1 LQEKA
6 APTVKIDPAPSPAA
20 VRGFRFC
27 GVHGGIKKKGRRD
40 FALIVADR
48 PCAAAAVFTQNRCA
62 AAPVLVAREHAKD
75 GQLQAVMINS
85 GNANCATGEQGLKLA
100 RWSCDELASRLGIA
114 PSLVVPCSTG
124 VIGQQLDHRV
134 MARAI
139 ALGVDQL
146 SKRGFGAAARAIM
159 TSDAFPKWA
168 ERTVKVDGVDIHVTA
183 MAKGAGMIEPHM
195 ATLLA
200 FVLTDA
206 KMSPAAARSML
217 EAGVARSFNL
227 ISVDGDTSTNDTC
240 LIMASGEVAGVPI
253 DGPQSPGYAAV
264 AEAVAAVLEETAR
277 MVVKDGEG
285 ATHTVDIVVSGAAS
299 DAEADRV
306 ARRIAN
312 SPLVRCAITGADPNW
327 GRLVMALGN
336 TDATFEM
343 NEIEVTVGGAALVK
357 AGVVISEDAL
367 TAARRVMKS
376 ENYELAIKIGSGSGS
391 ARVITSDLTAEYV
404 HFNSAYTS

>member
-1 LQEKA
+1 M
-6 APTVKIDPAPSPAA
+6 KIEPAPSPSV

-27 GVHGGIKKKGRRD
+27 GVHGGIKKKGKRD

-62 AAPVLVAREHAKD
+62 AAPVLVGREHAVD
-75 GQLQAVMINS
+75 GTLQAVMINS

-114 PSLVVPCSTG
+114 SALVVPCSTG

-139 ALGVDQL
+139 ALGVDSL

-168 ERTVKVDGVDIHVTA
+168 ERRVNIDGVEIHVVA

-206 KMSPAAARSML
+206 QVSPAAARAML
-217 EAGVARSFNL
+217 EAGVSTSFNR

-240 LIMASGEVAGVPI
+240 LLMASGEVAGPLI
-253 DGPQSPGYAAV
+253 DGPQSPGYAAL
-264 AEAVAAVLEETAR
+264 ALAVAAVLEETAR
-277 MVVKDGEG
+277 MVVRDGEG
-285 ATHTVDIVVSGAAS
+285 ATKMVDIVVRGAVD

-312 SPLVRCAITGADPNW
+312 SPLVRCAIAGADPNW

-336 TDATFEM
+336 TDASFDQGEL
-343 NEIEVTVGGAALVK
+343 EVHVGAVALVH
-357 AGVVISEDAL
+357 AGVVISEDAA
-367 TAARRVMKS
+367 TAARRAMKADS
-376 ENYELAIKIGSGSGS
+376 YELAIRLGNGPGS
-391 ARVITSDLTAEYV
+391 AVVITSDLTADYV

>member
-1 LQEKA
+1 MKIEPA
-6 APTVKIDPAPSPAA
+6 ASPVA

-62 AAPVLVAREHAKD
+62 AAPVVVSRDHIKD

-114 PSLVVPCSTG
+114 PTLVIPCSTG
-124 VIGQQLDHRV
+124 VIGVPLDHRV

-139 ALGVDQL
+139 SVGVDSL

-168 ERTVKVDGVDIHVTA
+168 ERKVNVDGVEIHVTA

-206 KMSPAAARSML
+206 KMSPACAGAML
-217 EAGVARSFNL
+217 KDGVAKSFNR

-240 LIMASGEVAGVPI
+240 LLMASGEVAGVPI
-253 DGPQSPGYAAV
+253 DGPDSPGYAAV
-264 AEAVAAVLEETAR
+264 AAAVAAVLDETAR
-277 MVVKDGEG
+277 MVVRDGEG
-285 ATHTVDIVVSGAAS
+285 ATKMVDLTITGAAS
-299 DAEADRV
+299 DDEADRA
-306 ARRIAN
+306 ARRIIN

-336 TDATFEM
+336 TDATFDLGAL
-343 NEIEVTVGGAALVK
+343 EVRVGNVALVH
-357 AGVVISEDAL
+357 AGVVISEDAVV
-367 TAARRVMKS
+367 AARRAMKADA
-376 ENYELAIKIGSGSGS
+376 YEIAIKLGDGPG
-391 ARVITSDLTAEYV
+391 AATVITSDLTTEYV
-404 HFNSAYTS
+404 VFNSAYTS

>member
-1 LQEKA
+1 
-6 APTVKIDPAPSPAA
+6 VKIEPGPSPAA

-48 PCAAAAVFTQNRCA
+48 PCASAAVFTQNRCA
-62 AAPVLVAREHAKD
+62 AAPVVVAREHVTD
-75 GQLQAVMINS
+75 GLLQAVMINS

-100 RWSCDELASRLGIA
+100 RWSCDELASRLGVA
-114 PSLVVPCSTG
+114 PSLVLPCSTG
-124 VIGQQLDHRV
+124 VIGVQLDHRV

-139 ALGVDQL
+139 ALGVDSL

-168 ERTVKVDGVDIHVTA
+168 ERHVKVGDVEIHVVA

-200 FVLTDA
+200 FVMTDA
-206 KMSPAAARSML
+206 KMAPAAARSML
-217 EAGVARSFNL
+217 TAGVAKSFNR

-240 LIMASGEVAGVPI
+240 LLMASGEVAGVPI
-253 DGPQSPGYAAV
+253 DGPHSPGYDAV
-264 AEAVAAVLEETAR
+264 AAAVAAVLEETAR
-277 MVVKDGEG
+277 MVVRDGEG
-285 ATHTVDIVVSGAAS
+285 ATKMVDVIVTGAAT
-299 DAEADRV
+299 DGEADRV

-312 SPLVRCAITGADPNW
+312 SPLVRCALTGADPNW

-336 TDATFEM
+336 TDASFDM
-343 NEIEVTVGGAALVK
+343 QALEVRVGAVELVR
-357 AGVVISEDAL
+357 AGVVISEDAVA
-367 TAARRVMKS
+367 AARRAMKADA
-376 ENYELAIKIGSGSGS
+376 YELAIRLGNGPGT
-391 ARVITSDLTAEYV
+391 AVVITSDLTPEYV

>member
-1 LQEKA
+1 
-6 APTVKIDPAPSPAA
+6 
-20 VRGFRFC
+20 
-27 GVHGGIKKKGRRD
+27 VHGGIKKKGRRD

-75 GQLQAVMINS
+75 GLLQAVMINS

-159 TSDAFPKWA
+159 TSDAFPKWS
-168 ERTVKVDGVDIHVTA
+168 ERTVKVEGVDIHVTA

-206 KMSPAAARSML
+206 KMSPAAARGML

-240 LIMASGEVAGVPI
+240 LLMASGEVAGAPI
-253 DGPQSPGYAAV
+253 DGPESVGYAQV

-285 ATHTVDIVVSGAAS
+285 ATHTVDVVVSGAAS
-299 DAEADRV
+299 NDEADQV

-336 TDATFEM
+336 TDAAFEM
-343 NEIEVTVGGAALVK
+343 NAIEVTIGQVPLVR
-357 AGVVISEDAL
+357 AGVVISEEAL

-376 ENYELAIKIGSGSGS
+376 EFYELAIRIGGGSGT

>member
-1 LQEKA
+1 
-6 APTVKIDPAPSPAA
+6 

-62 AAPVLVAREHAKD
+62 AAPVVVAREHMTD
-75 GQLQAVMINS
+75 GTLQAVLINS

-139 ALGVDQL
+139 ALGVDSL

-168 ERTVKVDGVDIHVTA
+168 ERTVKIGSVEVHVTA

-206 KMSPAAARSML
+206 KMSPAAAKSML
-217 EAGVARSFNL
+217 TDGVAKSFNL

-240 LIMASGEVAGVPI
+240 LLMASGEVAGTSIEGTHSV
-253 DGPQSPGYAAV
+253 GYNEVAA
-264 AEAVAAVLEETAR
+264 AVAAVLEETAR

-285 ATHTVDIVVSGAAS
+285 ATHTVDVVVTGAAS

-306 ARRIAN
+306 ARRVAN

-327 GRLVMALGN
+327 GRIVMALGN
-336 TDATFEM
+336 TDAEFEM
-343 NEIEVTVGGAALVK
+343 NALEVNVGGAALVR
-357 AGVVISEDAL
+357 AGVVISEDAV
-367 TAARRVMKS
+367 TAARRVMKGES
-376 ENYELAIKIGSGSGS
+376 YELAIRIGNGAGQ

>member
-1 LQEKA
+1 MKQEPA
-6 APTVKIDPAPSPAA
+6 ASPAA

-40 FALIVADR
+40 FALIVSDR

-62 AAPVLVAREHAKD
+62 AAPVIVSREHIKD
-75 GQLQAVMINS
+75 GHVQAVMINS

-100 RWSCDELASRLGIA
+100 KWSCDELASRLGIA
-114 PSLVVPCSTG
+114 PGLVGACSTG
-124 VIGQQLDHRV
+124 VIGVPLDHRV

-139 ALGVDQL
+139 ALGVDSL

-159 TSDAFPKWA
+159 TSDAYPKWA
-168 ERTVKVDGVDIHVTA
+168 ERKVQVDGVEIHVAA
-183 MAKGAGMIEPHM
+183 MAKGAGMIEPQM

-206 KMSPAAARSML
+206 KMSPAAANAML
-217 EAGVARSFNL
+217 KDGVAKSFNR

-240 LIMASGEVAGVPI
+240 LLMASGEVAGTTI
-253 DGPQSPGYAAV
+253 DGPDSAGYAELA
-264 AEAVAAVLEETAR
+264 AGVAAVLEETAR
-277 MVVKDGEG
+277 MVVRDGEG
-285 ATHTVDIVVSGAAS
+285 ATKMVDVTITGAGS

-306 ARRIAN
+306 ARRIVN

-336 TDATFEM
+336 TDATFDLGTL
-343 NEIEVTVGGAALVK
+343 EVRVGTVALVK
-357 AGVVISEDAL
+357 NGVVISEEAVA
-367 TAARRVMKS
+367 AARRAMKADA
-376 ENYELAIKIGSGSGS
+376 YEIVIRLGDGPGS
-391 ARVITSDLTAEYV
+391 ATMITSDLTTEYV
-404 HFNSAYTS
+404 VFNSAYTS

>member
-1 LQEKA
+1 MKIEPSA
-6 APTVKIDPAPSPAA
+6 SPTAI
-20 VRGFRFC
+20 RGFRFC

-62 AAPVLVAREHAKD
+62 AAPVVVAREHIAD
-75 GQLQAVMINS
+75 GLLQAVMINS

-114 PSLVVPCSTG
+114 PALVVPCSTG
-124 VIGQQLDHRV
+124 VIGVQLDHRV

-139 ALGVDQL
+139 ALGVDSL

-168 ERTVKVDGVDIHVTA
+168 ERRVKIDGVEIHVTA

-206 KMSPAAARSML
+206 KVSTAAARAML
-217 EAGVARSFNL
+217 EAGVATSFNR

-240 LIMASGEVAGVPI
+240 LLMASGEVAGLTI
-253 DGPQSPGYAAV
+253 EGPQSPGYAGLA
-264 AEAVAAVLEETAR
+264 AAVAAVLEETAR
-277 MVVKDGEG
+277 MVVRDGEG
-285 ATHTVDIVVSGAAS
+285 ATRMVDIVVSGAAD

-336 TDATFEM
+336 TDAAFDL
-343 NEIEVTVGGAALVK
+343 AALEVHIGGI
-357 AGVVISEDAL
+357 ALVHGGVVTSEDAVA
-367 TAARRVMKS
+367 AARRAMKAES
-376 ENYELAIKIGSGSGS
+376 YELAIRLGNGPGQ
-391 ARVITSDLTAEYV
+391 AVVITSDLTAEYV

>member
-1 LQEKA
+1 MKLE
-6 APTVKIDPAPSPAA
+6 PTSSPGG

-62 AAPVLVAREHAKD
+62 AAPVLVSREHAAD
-75 GQLQAVMINS
+75 GRLQAIMVNS

-100 RWSCDELASRLGIA
+100 HWSCDELASRLGIA
-114 PSLVVPCSTG
+114 PNLVLPCSTG
-124 VIGQQLDHRV
+124 VIGVQLERRV

-139 ALGVDQL
+139 ALGVDSL
-146 SKRGFGAAARAIM
+146 SKKGFGAAARAIM

-168 ERTVKVDGVDIHVTA
+168 ERRVRIGDVEIHVAA

-195 ATLLA
+195 ATMLS

-206 KMSPAAARSML
+206 KMTPEAARSML
-217 EAGVARSFNL
+217 VSGVATSLNR

-240 LIMASGEVAGVPI
+240 VLMASGEVAGFVVE
-253 DGPQSPGYAAV
+253 GPQSDGYAVLAAAV
-264 AEAVAAVLEETAR
+264 AEVLEETAR
-277 MVVKDGEG
+277 MIVRDGEG
-285 ATHTVDIVVSGAAS
+285 ATKMVDVVVTGAAS
-299 DAEADRV
+299 DDEADRV
-306 ARRIAN
+306 ARRVAN

-336 TDATFEM
+336 TDANFDLM
-343 NEIEVTVGGAALVK
+343 ALAVRVGDIPLVEG
-357 AGVVISEDAL
+357 GVVISDDAVA
-367 TAARRVMKS
+367 AARRVMRGDAW
-376 ENYELAIKIGSGSGS
+376 ELGITLGSGPGT
-391 ARVITSDLTAEYV
+391 ATVITSDLTEEYV
-404 HFNSAYTS
+404 RFNSAYTS

>member
-1 LQEKA
+1 
-6 APTVKIDPAPSPAA
+6 
-20 VRGFRFC
+20 
-27 GVHGGIKKKGRRD
+27 
-40 FALIVADR
+40 
-48 PCAAAAVFTQNRCA
+48 
-62 AAPVLVAREHAKD
+62 VAREHAKD
-75 GQLQAVMINS
+75 GLLQAVMINS

-168 ERTVKVDGVDIHVTA
+168 ERTITVDGVDIHVTA

-206 KMSPAAARSML
+206 KMSPAAAKSML

-240 LIMASGEVAGVPI
+240 LLMASGEVAGLSI
-253 DGPQSPGYAAV
+253 ENPQSPAYAAV

-299 DAEADRV
+299 DAEADSV

-343 NEIEVTVGGAALVK
+343 NAIEVTVGGVPLVR
-357 AGVVISEDAL
+357 AGVVISEDSL
-367 TAARRVMKS
+367 TAARRVMKG
-376 ENYELAIKIGSGSGS
+376 ETYELAIRIGSGSGA

>member
-1 LQEKA
+1 MKIE
-6 APTVKIDPAPSPAA
+6 PTPSPTAI
-20 VRGFRFC
+20 RGFRFC

-48 PCAAAAVFTQNRCA
+48 PCASAAVFTQNRCA
-62 AAPVLVAREHAKD
+62 AAPVLVAREHAAD
-75 GQLQAVMINS
+75 GTLQAVMINS

-114 PSLVVPCSTG
+114 PSLVLPCSTG
-124 VIGQQLDHRV
+124 VIGVQLDHRV

-139 ALGVDQL
+139 ALGVDSL

-159 TSDAFPKWA
+159 TSDAFPKWS
-168 ERTVKVDGVDIHVTA
+168 ERRVLIDGVEIHVTA

-200 FVLTDA
+200 IVLTDA
-206 KMSPAAARSML
+206 KISPAAARAML
-217 EAGVARSFNL
+217 EAGVATSFNR

-240 LIMASGEVAGVPI
+240 LLMASGEVAGASI
-253 DGPQSPGYAAV
+253 EATHSPGYGPLAA
-264 AEAVAAVLEETAR
+264 AVAAVLEETAR
-277 MVVKDGEG
+277 MVVRDGEG
-285 ATHTVDIVVSGAAS
+285 ATRMVDIVVSGAA
-299 DAEADRV
+299 DNAEADRV

-336 TDATFEM
+336 TDASFDLGALQ
-343 NEIEVTVGGAALVK
+343 VHVGGVALVH
-357 AGVVISEDAL
+357 AGVVISEEAVA
-367 TAARRVMKS
+367 AARRAMKADA
-376 ENYELAIKIGSGSGS
+376 YELAIRLGSGPGS
-391 ARVITSDLTAEYV
+391 AVVITSDLTAEYV

>member
-1 LQEKA
+1 
-6 APTVKIDPAPSPAA
+6 VKIEPAA
-20 VRGFRFC
+20 SPVSVRGFRFC

-62 AAPVLVAREHAKD
+62 AAPVIVGREHAAG

-100 RWSCDELASRLGIA
+100 RWSCEELASRLAIA
-114 PSLVVPCSTG
+114 PNLVLPCSTG
-124 VIGQQLDHRV
+124 VIGVPLDHRV

-139 ALGVDQL
+139 AHGVDSL

-159 TSDAFPKWA
+159 TSDAFPKWT
-168 ERTVKVDGVDIHVTA
+168 ECKVRVGDVEIHVAA

-206 KMSPAAARSML
+206 KVSNEAARAML
-217 EAGVARSFNL
+217 AGGVARSFNR

-240 LIMASGEVAGVPI
+240 VLMASGEVAGTSI
-253 DGPQSPGYAAV
+253 EGPQSPGYEVV
-264 AEAVAAVLEETAR
+264 AGAVAAVLEETAR
-277 MVVKDGEG
+277 MVVRDGEG
-285 ATHTVDIVVSGAAS
+285 ATKMVDVIVSGAAS

-312 SPLVRCAITGADPNW
+312 SPLVRCAMAGADPNW

-336 TDATFEM
+336 TDATFDLQAL
-343 NEIEVTVGGAALVK
+343 EVRVGNVALVR

-367 TAARRVMKS
+367 AAARRVMKADA
-376 ENYELAIKIGSGSGS
+376 YELAIRLGSGPGT
-391 ARVITSDLTAEYV
+391 ATVITSDLATEYV
-404 HFNSAYTS
+404 QFNSAYTS

>member
-1 LQEKA
+1 L
-6 APTVKIDPAPSPAA
+6 KIEPSASPVQ

-48 PCAAAAVFTQNRCA
+48 PCAAAAVFTRNRCA
-62 AAPVLVAREHAKD
+62 AAPVLVGRDHVAP
-75 GQLQAVMINS
+75 GQLQAIMINS

-100 RWSCDELASRLGIA
+100 RWSCDELASRLGVD
-114 PSLVVPCSTG
+114 SKLVLPCSTG
-124 VIGQQLDHRV
+124 VIGVQLDHRV
-134 MARAI
+134 MAKAI
-139 ALGVDQL
+139 ALGVDSL
-146 SKRGFGAAARAIM
+146 SKKGFGAAARAIM

-168 ERTVKVDGVDIHVTA
+168 ERKVRVGEVEVQVTA

-206 KMSPAAARSML
+206 KMSPAAAKAML
-217 EAGVARSFNL
+217 ESGVATSFNR

-240 LIMASGEVAGVPI
+240 VLMASGEVAGVPV
-253 DGPQSPGYAAV
+253 DGPDSVGYAEISQAV
-264 AEAVAAVLEETAR
+264 AEVLEETAR
-277 MVVKDGEG
+277 MVVRDGEG
-285 ATHTVDIVVSGAAS
+285 ATKMVDVVVRGAAS
-299 DAEADRV
+299 DDEADRV

-312 SPLVRCAITGADPNW
+312 SPLVRCALTGADPNW

-336 TDATFEM
+336 TDASFDLKAL
-343 NEIEVTVGGAALVK
+343 EVQIANVALVK
-357 AGVVISEDAL
+357 GGVVISEDAVA
-367 TAARRVMKS
+367 AARKAMKLDAYDMVITLG
-376 ENYELAIKIGSGSGS
+376 EGPGTAT
-391 ARVITSDLTAEYV
+391 VITSDLTPEYV

>member
-1 LQEKA
+1 
-6 APTVKIDPAPSPAA
+6 VKIEPAPSPSV

-62 AAPVLVAREHAKD
+62 AAPVLVAREHAAD
-75 GQLQAVMINS
+75 GALQAVLINS

-114 PSLVVPCSTG
+114 PALVVPCSTG

-139 ALGVDQL
+139 ALGVDSL

-168 ERTVKVDGVDIHVTA
+168 ERRVTIEGVEIHVAA

-206 KMSPAAARSML
+206 KVSPAAARAML
-217 EAGVARSFNL
+217 EAGVATSFNC

-240 LIMASGEVAGVPI
+240 LLMASGEVAGMSI
-253 DGPQSPGYAAV
+253 EGPQSPGYAAL
-264 AEAVAAVLEETAR
+264 AQAVASVLEETAR
-277 MVVKDGEG
+277 MVVRDGEG
-285 ATHTVDIVVSGAAS
+285 ATKMVDIVVRGAA
-299 DAEADRV
+299 DNAEADRV

-336 TDATFEM
+336 TDASFDQGAL
-343 NEIEVTVGGAALVK
+343 EVHVGGIALVQ
-357 AGVVISEDAL
+357 AGVVISEDAVA
-367 TAARRVMKS
+367 AARRAMKADA
-376 ENYELAIKIGSGSGS
+376 YELAIRLGNGPGS
-391 ARVITSDLTAEYV
+391 ALVITSDLTAEYV

>member
-1 LQEKA
+1 
-6 APTVKIDPAPSPAA
+6 VKIEPGPSPAA

-27 GVHGGIKKKGRRD
+27 GVHGGIKKKPRRD

-48 PCAAAAVFTQNRCA
+48 PCVAAAVFTRNRCA
-62 AAPVLVAREHAKD
+62 AAPVLVAREHVAD
-75 GQLQAVMINS
+75 GLLQAVMINS

-114 PSLVVPCSTG
+114 SSLVLPCSTG
-124 VIGQQLDHRV
+124 VIGMQLDHRA

-139 ALGVDQL
+139 ALGVDSL

-159 TSDAFPKWA
+159 TSDAFPKWS
-168 ERTVKVDGVDIHVTA
+168 ERRVRIDGVEIHLVA

-195 ATLLA
+195 ATMLA

-206 KMSPAAARSML
+206 NMSPAAARAML
-217 EAGVARSFNL
+217 AAGVAKSFNR

-240 LIMASGEVAGVPI
+240 LLMASGEVAGLTI
-253 DGPQSPGYAAV
+253 DGPESPGYDALAV
-264 AEAVAAVLEETAR
+264 AVAAVLEDTAR
-277 MVVKDGEG
+277 MVVRDGEG
-285 ATHTVDIVVSGAAS
+285 ATKMVDILVTGAAS

-336 TDATFEM
+336 TDASFE
-343 NEIEVTVGGAALVK
+343 IGALDVRVGHVALVH
-357 AGVVISEDAL
+357 AGVVISEEA
-367 TAARRVMKS
+367 AAEARRVMKGAA
-376 ENYELAIKIGSGSGS
+376 YELAIRLGSGPGS
-391 ARVITSDLTAEYV
+391 AVVITADLTPDYV
-404 HFNSAYTS
+404 NFNSAYTS

>member
-1 LQEKA
+1 M
-6 APTVKIDPAPSPAA
+6 KIETSSSPSA

-48 PCAAAAVFTQNRCA
+48 PCSAAAVFTQNRCA
-62 AAPVLVAREHAKD
+62 AAPVIVAREHVAD
-75 GQLQAVMINS
+75 GLLQAVLINS

-100 RWSCDELASRLGIA
+100 RWSCDELSSRLGVDA
-114 PSLVVPCSTG
+114 SLVLPCSTG
-124 VIGQQLDHRV
+124 VIGVQIDHRV

-139 ALGVDQL
+139 ALGVDSL

-168 ERTVKVDGVDIHVTA
+168 ERKAKVEGVDVHVVA
-183 MAKGAGMIEPHM
+183 MAKGAGMIEPNM
-195 ATLLA
+195 ATMLA

-206 KMSPAAARSML
+206 NVSPAAARKML
-217 EAGVARSFNL
+217 EAGVAKSFNC

-240 LIMASGEVAGVPI
+240 LLMASREVAGAEI
-253 DGPQSPGYAAV
+253 RDENSPGYAELAAAV
-264 AEAVAAVLEETAR
+264 AQVLEETAR
-277 MVVKDGEG
+277 MIVRDGEG
-285 ATHTVDIVVSGAAS
+285 ATKMVDVIVSGAAS
-299 DAEADRV
+299 DAEARQVVRRV
-306 ARRIAN
+306 AN

-336 TDATFEM
+336 TEATFDQETLQ
-343 NEIEVTVGGAALVK
+343 VRVGDVELVH
-357 AGVVISEDAL
+357 AGVVISDEAVAD
-367 TAARRVMKS
+367 ARRVMKG
-376 ENYELAIKIGSGSGS
+376 EAYELEIRLGTGPGRALL
-391 ARVITSDLTAEYV
+391 ITSDLTQEYV

>member
-1 LQEKA
+1 
-6 APTVKIDPAPSPAA
+6 VKIEPSASPIA

-40 FALIVADR
+40 FALIVGDR
-48 PCAAAAVFTQNRCA
+48 PCASAAVFTQNRCA
-62 AAPVLVAREHAKD
+62 AAPVVVGREHAAD
-75 GQLQAVMINS
+75 GLLQAVMINS
-85 GNANCATGEQGLKLA
+85 GNANCATGEQGMKLA
-100 RWSCDELASRLGIA
+100 RWGCDELASRLGIA
-114 PSLVVPCSTG
+114 PGLVIPCSTG
-124 VIGQQLDHRV
+124 VIGVQLDHRV

-139 ALGVDQL
+139 ALGVDSL

-168 ERTVKVDGVDIHVTA
+168 ERKVKVDGVEIHVTA

-195 ATLLA
+195 ATMLA

-217 EAGVARSFNL
+217 TAGVATSLNR

-240 LIMASGEVAGVPI
+240 LLMASGEVAGAPI
-253 DGPQSPGYAAV
+253 DGPQSPGYAPVAAAV
-264 AEAVAAVLEETAR
+264 AQVLEEVAR
-277 MVVKDGEG
+277 MIVRDGEG
-285 ATHTVDIVVSGAAS
+285 ATKMVDVVVRGAAS

-312 SPLVRCAITGADPNW
+312 SPLVRCAMTGADPNW

-336 TDATFEM
+336 TDATFELGAL
-343 NEIEVTVGGAALVK
+343 EVSIGGVALVR
-357 AGVVISEDAL
+357 AGVVISEEAVA
-367 TAARRVMKS
+367 AARRAMKADAW
-376 ENYELAIKIGSGSGS
+376 ELAITLGSGPGT
-391 ARVITSDLTAEYV
+391 ATVITSDLTAEYV